1 MRFITLNNG
10 VRMPQFGLGTYKV
23 EAGESAYETVLA
35 ALKVGYRMFDTAK
48 MYHNESDIGR
58 AIRDSK
64 IDRSEIFV
72 TSKIYKLYHGDQS
85 KIEKDILDSLEKI
98 NLGYIDLMLIHWP
111 SPDPEINLK
120 AWQVLEKFYEKGLIK
135 AIGVSNFR
143 IHHID
148 YLVKYAKIKPAMNQ
162 VECHPLLSQEPL
174 LNHLKK
180 LNINMTSYGPFAK
193 GRVFEAPTSEA
204 LTEIA
209 KKYDATISQII
220 IAWGL
225 KRGIV
230 MIPKTVHEERLIEN
244 FNALNIELSDEDLIK
259 INALNRGQNVYT
271 DPDNNPF
278 TE

>member
-72 TSKIYKLYHGDQS
+72 TSKIYKLYHGDQA

-193 GRVFEAPTSEA
+193 GRVFEEPISEV

>member
-72 TSKIYKLYHGDQS
+72 TSKIYKLYHGDQA

-193 GRVFEAPTSEA
+193 GRVFEEPTSEV

>member
-1 MRFITLNNG
+1 
-10 VRMPQFGLGTYKV
+10 
-23 EAGESAYETVLA
+23 
-35 ALKVGYRMFDTAK
+35 
-48 MYHNESDIGR
+48 
-58 AIRDSK
+58 
-64 IDRSEIFV
+64 
-72 TSKIYKLYHGDQS
+72 
-85 KIEKDILDSLEKI
+85 
-98 NLGYIDLMLIHWP
+98 
-111 SPDPEINLK
+111 
-120 AWQVLEKFYEKGLIK
+120 
-135 AIGVSNFR
+135 
-143 IHHID
+143 
-148 YLVKYAKIKPAMNQ
+148 
-162 VECHPLLSQEPL
+162 
-174 LNHLKK
+174 
-180 LNINMTSYGPFAK
+180 MTSYGPFAK
-193 GRVFEAPTSEA
+193 GRVFEEPTSEV